1 MAEDVRMPSFAEVAE
16 RRVDGKVIE
25 LPEGIDAYQ
34 LLQMEYRGQIVLT
47 YHQRQSAMKCLE
59 FERPKLGVVATT
71 NLNAD
76 DLASML
82 DRAIARSRVKLLE
95 HHRADEGPKPSPA
108 PIPPHG
114 TPRIGP
120 VPDRRFRR
128 S

>member
-16 RRVDGKVIE
+16 RRADGKVVE

-47 YHQRQSAMKCLE
+47 YHQRQSAMKCVE

-71 NLNAD
+71 NLTSD
-76 DLASML
+76 DFATML
-82 DRAIARSRVKLLE
+82 DRAIARSQAKLIE
-95 HHRADEGPKPSPA
+95 HRGPKPSPA
-108 PIPPHG
+108 PIPPRG
-114 TPRIGP
+114 TARTGP

-128 S
+128 A

>member
-16 RRVDGKVIE
+16 RRADGKVVE

-47 YHQRQSAMKCLE
+47 HNQRQSAMKCLE

-71 NLNAD
+71 SMNAD
-76 DLASML
+76 DFASML
-82 DRAIARSRVKLLE
+82 DRAISRSQVKLIE
-95 HHRADEGPKPSPA
+95 HRQDEVAKPAQPA

-114 TPRIGP
+114 IERTGP

-128 S
+128 G